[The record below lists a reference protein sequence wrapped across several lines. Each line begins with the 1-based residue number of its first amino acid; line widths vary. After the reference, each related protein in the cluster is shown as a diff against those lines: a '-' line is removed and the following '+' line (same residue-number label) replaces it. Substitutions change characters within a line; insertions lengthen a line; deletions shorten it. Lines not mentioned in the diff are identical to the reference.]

1 MKNKK
6 ILLTEDDAN
15 NRYLLKLFL
24 IKKGFEV
31 HTAESVADA
40 LELISENK
48 YDLYIT
54 DIMLKGELTSDV
66 LVSAGLESTLVLT
79 AFEFKPE
86 DFDHVTYIRKPF
98 KLDFLLETINNLID
112 KPNT

>member
-24 IKKGFEV
+24 SKKGFEV

-40 LELISENK
+40 LELISESE

-54 DIMLKGELTSDV
+54 DIMLKGELTGDV
-66 LVSAGLESTLVLT
+66 LVSAGLEPTIVLT

-86 DFDHVTYIRKPF
+86 DFDHVTYIQKPF
-98 KLDFLLETINNLID
+98 KMDFLLETINNLID